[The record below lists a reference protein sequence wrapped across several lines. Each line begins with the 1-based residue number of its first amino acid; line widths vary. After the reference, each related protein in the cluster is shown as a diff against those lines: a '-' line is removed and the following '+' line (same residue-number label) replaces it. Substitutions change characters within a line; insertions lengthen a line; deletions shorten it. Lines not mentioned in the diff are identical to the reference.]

1 LVVERD
7 NMLSEADRKWAEEH
21 LDDVRVIDTDHF
33 IIFRRPEVVAQLVLE
48 ALGYPLMCRIA
59 RS

>member
-48 ALGYPLMCRIA
+48 ALGPTT
-59 RS
+59 